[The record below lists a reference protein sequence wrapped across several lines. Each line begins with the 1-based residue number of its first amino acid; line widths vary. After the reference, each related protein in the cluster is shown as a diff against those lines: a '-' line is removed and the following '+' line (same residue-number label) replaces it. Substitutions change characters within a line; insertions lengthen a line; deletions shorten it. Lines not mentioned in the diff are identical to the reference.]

1 MFNYV
6 IKFTMMSLPPVQQIG
21 YQTSLT
27 PPGLQQGE
35 APVMIWFHEKK
46 IANNI
51 YISILSPTTKAVPFW
66 REVLLVT
73 ASCKELQSFTNHHGA
88 TT

>member
-1 MFNYV
+1 
-6 IKFTMMSLPPVQQIG
+6 
-21 YQTSLT
+21 
-27 PPGLQQGE
+27 
-35 APVMIWFHEKK
+35 MIWFHEKK